1 MNLRR
6 ISNALFEFDA
16 HYPRSIIASVIL
28 ITVLFGWKL
37 SELEMDPGLRSGLPR
52 DHKIVQSMELVDEL
66 FSGSDILIVAVESD
80 SLFSANTLKKLFSFQ
95 DSLESIEQISRV
107 TSIFN
112 QKYIV
117 PDKNGFEIEPVLMDV
132 PYDSVGHQ
140 QLIEK
145 LDKSG
150 MVGNLVSDDY

>member
-52 DHKIVQSMELVDEL
+52 NHKIVQSMEIVDEL

-117 PDKNGFEIEPVLMDV
+117 PDKNGFEI
-132 PYDSVGHQ
+132 
-140 QLIEK
+140 
-145 LDKSG
+145 
-150 MVGNLVSDDY
+150 